1 MDERSGILSEGA
13 RRVWRY
19 QRVLWWLFAVNLTLA
34 AFGTLPLSSALRPV
48 TDHSLHSQNLY
59 RAFDVPTFL
68 DLASNPDVAL
78 WSKFTGSTL
87 FAFIFFAFAFFLTGG
102 ILEAY
107 RTPGKLGTAD
117 FFRACGAFF
126 WRWVRLLIFM
136 LIVLTPIAIAAF
148 AISKWSGTLS
158 DDAPQEKLGFWV
170 DVIGFGLVLLLA
182 MLVRLWFDMA
192 QVRAVAEDER
202 AMRRTLTRAFRL
214 TFGNLGSLFWLYFRI
229 SFLAWLALV
238 AAFWIWLRIPAQDV
252 GLSFFLLEVVL
263 LWWIG
268 TRLWQRASETVWYER
283 RAIPPVLVMAP
294 VTMPEVVSL
303 VPEIPPAPEPPPTE
317 T

>member
-1 MDERSGILSEGA
+1 MQERTGILSEGA

-19 QRVLWWLFAVNLTLA
+19 QRVLWWLFAVNLLLA
-34 AFGTLPLSSALRPV
+34 AFGTLPVTSAVGRV
-48 TDHSLHSQNLY
+48 ADHSLHSQNLY
-59 RAFDVPTFL
+59 RTFDVPTFL
-68 DLASNPDVAL
+68 DLANNPDVAL

-87 FAFIFFAFAFFLTGG
+87 FAVVFFAFAFFLTGG

-107 RTPGKLGTAD
+107 RSSGKPATGE
-117 FFRACGAFF
+117 FFQACGAFF

-136 LIVLTPIAIAAF
+136 LIVLTPIAILASS
-148 AISKWSGTLS
+148 IIKWSGTLS

-170 DVIGFGLVLLLA
+170 DVAGMLLVLLLA

-192 QVRAVAEDER
+192 QVRTVAENER
-202 AMRRTLTRAFRL
+202 PMRRALARAFRL

-229 SFLAWLALV
+229 SFLAWCVLAAGL
-238 AAFWIWLRIPAQDV
+238 WLWLKVPAQDV
-252 GLSFFLLEVVL
+252 GLSFFLFEVVL

-283 RAIPPVLVMAP
+283 RALAPVLVMAP
-294 VTMPEVVSL
+294 VPMPETVA
-303 VPEIPPAPEPPPTE
+303 PALEVPPPPE
-317 T
+317 SPPVG